1 LVYHF
6 GTPESVDYANLF
18 FPVNETALLYTNLLN
33 TVGVTLLLSGFLL
46 GRLISRP
53 EVRKTPRPLDS
64 RILRIFIII
73 FLILGLSIKY
83 LFAFPYYMGWISWT
97 LPGGIQYLSALSRI
111 SIILL
116 FIYSKQEN
124 GKLKPLLYLVIAEET
139 IISLMTLAK
148 LAVFEVMLSVGLG
161 WYISHRPSMRKLLL
175 AGISVVLTYAL
186 ILSPFMGYARIV
198 AGSVGVGSVGELT
211 QSISGFASA
220 DEREDY
226 SLLLPGVQSWWTRLS
241 YTNAQSFAMQQYDA
255 GAPGDT
261 LSTILYAV
269 VPRILFPDKPMLTPG
284 REFTTA
290 ITGQVGETAT
300 VPGVFAEA
308 YWNGGWPMVVMICLL
323 TGFLFWHYT
332 SFAEKTVRY
341 GLFQYLP
348 VVMIGVTIGYSP
360 ADWFVS
366 TFIGP
371 TVNGVVLYVVI
382 RFLIMPIIVSS
393 ALNIRPAPS
402 AKFTSSPPTQ

>member
-1 LVYHF
+1 
-6 GTPESVDYANLF
+6 
-18 FPVNETALLYTNLLN
+18 
-33 TVGVTLLLSGFLL
+33 
-46 GRLISRP
+46 
-53 EVRKTPRPLDS
+53 
-64 RILRIFIII
+64 
-73 FLILGLSIKY
+73 
-83 LFAFPYYMGWISWT
+83 
-97 LPGGIQYLSALSRI
+97 
-111 SIILL
+111 
-116 FIYSKQEN
+116 
-124 GKLKPLLYLVIAEET
+124 
-139 IISLMTLAK
+139 
-148 LAVFEVMLSVGLG
+148 
-161 WYISHRPSMRKLLL
+161 
-175 AGISVVLTYAL
+175 
-186 ILSPFMGYARIV
+186 
-198 AGSVGVGSVGELT
+198 
-211 QSISGFASA
+211 
-220 DEREDY
+220 
-226 SLLLPGVQSWWTRLS
+226 
-241 YTNAQSFAMQQYDA
+241 MQQYDA